1 MKHIYTTL
9 TVAVLFSANTL
20 ITQAQKKTA
29 GDEYSRQVD
38 VYTRALSLNDLKVAR
53 VAVYQILS
61 LRPTA
66 DNWNDTLC
74 MLYFLDGMYTQTILS
89 GEKAL
94 KANPD
99 KTNISEMMAV
109 SYDRMGALKESL
121 EIYQS
126 LFRQK
131 NEIRYQYSILS
142 LEYRLKRFGECLA
155 TAENIIARPEAKT
168 STVRIAVSDQY
179 YQDVSYAAA
188 VYNILGMVSIELNL
202 KEQAE
207 RYFQKSL
214 ELDPEFVLP
223 KNNLTQFQPNIK

>member
-1 MKHIYTTL
+1 MKHIYTIL
-9 TVAVLFSANTL
+9 TIAVLFSANTL
-20 ITQAQKKTA
+20 KAQKKTA
-29 GDEYSRQVD
+29 VDEYSRQVD
-38 VYTRALSLNDLKVAR
+38 VYTRALSLNDLTVAR
-53 VAVYQILS
+53 MAVYQILS

-74 MLYFLDGMYTQTILS
+74 MLYFSDGMYVQTILS

-94 KANPD
+94 KANPA

-109 SYDRMGALKESL
+109 SYDRMGSLKESL

-126 LFRQK
+126 LFKQK

-155 TAENIIARPEAKT
+155 TAENIIARPEAQT
-168 STVRIAVSDQY
+168 TTVRIAVSDQY
-179 YQDVSYAAA
+179 YQDIPYAAA

-214 ELDPEFVLP
+214 ELAPEFVLP